1 MAKCVGSVSY
11 SAPCA
16 LFSINQ
22 ALEFRDLKL
31 PLKIEKCYH
40 IYRLILNNVVFIVQ
54 RTQCSS
60 QQGYK
65 KQSENQRCSL
75 KKNKFICKIQVQ
87 ILQWRVETPTVRHL

>member
-75 KKNKFICKIQVQ
+75 KKQ
-87 ILQWRVETPTVRHL
+87 IHMQKTSSDPTVES